1 MPKDLF
7 LEGSVSVL
15 RENLGV
21 WAELKEFFFHKIP
34 TLVVEMSIKMWVPD
48 RKLKCEMCKFKTCYT
63 LDYAK
68 HKDTHIIPGLACN
81 ICKCELNTPEAY
93 GEHMEIHHP
102 SIVFSSPEESVPS
115 PPQESIPITQ
125 KSILTTPA
133 PLPPASNTSNEE
145 SKYLSIA
152 KILIFIAELLPT
164 QFEFEMVFCYQN
176 CSDLC
181 EKKLF

>member
-1 MPKDLF
+1 MGRI
-7 LEGSVSVL
+7 EGI
-15 RENLGV
+15 
-21 WAELKEFFFHKIP
+21 FFHKIP

-48 RKLKCEMCKFKTCYT
+48 RKLKCEKCKFKTCYT

-81 ICKCELNTPEAY
+81 ICKCELNTPQAY

-145 SKYLSIA
+145 SKYLSIDIINNKARYNRIDA
-152 KILIFIAELLPT
+152 KYCQMAFRSVPT
-164 QFEFEMVFCYQN
+164 NPYLESLVKQN
-176 CSDLC
+176 
-181 EKKLF
+181 

>member
-1 MPKDLF
+1 
-7 LEGSVSVL
+7 
-15 RENLGV
+15 
-21 WAELKEFFFHKIP
+21 
-34 TLVVEMSIKMWVPD
+34 MWVPD
-48 RKLKCEMCKFKTCYT
+48 RKLKCEKCKFKTSYT

-145 SKYLSIA
+145 SKYLSIDIINNKARYNRIDA
-152 KILIFIAELLPT
+152 KYCQMAFRSVLVHLLEILE
-164 QFEFEMVFCYQN
+164 E
-176 CSDLC
+176 
-181 EKKLF
+181 